1 MTCPPQTLVREWMYD
16 EMIKIVTEYSTF
28 FHKHICKGLSAPDC
42 INLTHYFK
50 AHNECPCLL
59 LITNRSQPAMPP
71 CLTSSSSFNT
81 IGYPCDFLFKRHQL
95 IKSRDVKV
103 PQGWCIFSVVACA
116 GGTVAA
122 GAALAVV
129 LCVEAAHHKKS
140 IQHVRGLIS
149 SVVRVR
155 KY

>member
-1 MTCPPQTLVREWMYD
+1 MPTTDTHREWMYD
-16 EMIKIVTEYSTF
+16 KMIKIVTEYSPV
-28 FHKHICKGLSAPDC
+28 FHKHICKGMSAPDS
-42 INLTHYFK
+42 INWTHYFK

-59 LITNRSQPAMPP
+59 LITNGSQPVMPP

-81 IGYPCDFLFKRHQL
+81 IGFPCDFWFERHQL
-95 IKSRDVKV
+95 IKSRDGKV
-103 PQGWCIFSVVACA
+103 PKGWCKFSVVACA

-129 LCVEAAHHKKS
+129 LHVVAAHHKKS
-140 IQHVRGLIS
+140 TQHVRGLIS
-149 SVVRVR
+149 SVVRVQ